1 MLEDLLCRNKGSMTS
16 LLRITDIPQMTVPP
30 EEIEKL
36 QEAREK
42 ALPGECRLVSA
53 VQDGDDAT
61 TRQELPMWMAKP
73 VERFVFKWADE
84 CRKWKT
90 LALERSRKGK
100 EFTQR
105 QQKMYDE
112 FVQSG
117 CVCKLL
123 YDRQAKSVIWK
134 LQTTTG
140 LKDISKQYFSIQVS
154 ILSVGQ
160 KIDIQAANG
169 EPKSLVLLKGH
180 PQEGAD
186 VMPEGLDSGLD
197 AEVVALAEA
206 GSLEQ
211 GEDAGEEDEAIA
223 MDAEEQLLEEEEIF
237 MQEVCCNTSDEEE
250 VSKLFEPGEKFTKVK
265 AFCYRDE
272 YKKLQDKGLTMLPTH
287 IPGVF
292 LSFHKGTRT
301 WQGFFPGVSSCG
313 FTFGGTTNRSSARFG
328 PYTYLFGG
336 HGSWNWWCF
345 LN

>member
-1 MLEDLLCRNKGSMTS
+1 MDVLEDLLRRNRGSMAS

-42 ALPGECRLVSA
+42 ALPGECRLVWA

-73 VERFVFKWADE
+73 VQGFVFKWADE

-123 YDRQAKSVIWK
+123 FDRQAKSVILK

-169 EPKSLVLLKGH
+169 
-180 PQEGAD
+180 A
-186 VMPEGLDSGLD
+186 
-197 AEVVALAEA
+197 
-206 GSLEQ
+206 
-211 GEDAGEEDEAIA
+211 
-223 MDAEEQLLEEEEIF
+223 
-237 MQEVCCNTSDEEE
+237 SDEEE